1 MKTSGEYHMKDYIEK
16 LKDYQKGDLLFDY
29 YESTIDLEDDRSN
42 RKEYLE
48 ITLSKHD
55 EKTVRANVYTRNKD
69 DEEEKNVEYYLS
81 INILDE
87 VYKIVTDH
95 KMIGW
100 NNLSNPYSL
109 DGKLYVCKFR
119 YQGKLMRVSSDSM
132 TSKGETAFSLI
143 LDTLSKA
150 ISKAKD

>member
-1 MKTSGEYHMKDYIEK
+1 MKDYIER

-29 YESTIDLEDDRSN
+29 YESTIVLEDDGSS

-81 INILDE
+81 INILDD
-87 VYKIVTDH
+87 VYMIVKDQ
-95 KMIGW
+95 KMSTW
-100 NNLSNPYSL
+100 NDLSDPCSL
-109 DGKLYVCKFR
+109 DGRLYVCKFR
-119 YQGKLMRVSSDSM
+119 YQDKLMRVSSDSM
-132 TSKGETAFSLI
+132 TSKGEAAFSLI

-150 ISKAKD
+150 ISKAKA